1 MKTTSKIRNFL
12 LILSTIILLGS
23 CAETI
28 TQEEHRAEIANL
40 IENDANTR
48 DSLEKMYIATLDD
61 IDNNLDAIRD
71 KEGLIIMGPKSNND
85 LGMSKRDQILNNISM
100 INTLLEDNK
109 AKLDKLEK
117 SLASYKQGKK
127 ELLKS
132 ISQAKER
139 MLLQEQDIASLKA
152 LLAENDFKI
161 AELSKKLDEK
171 TMLSETL
178 TSENTTLK
186 EQNTVLDKDLNR
198 VYFASGTYKELKKN
212 NIVAKEGGVLGL
224 GRVKT
229 LEKNLD
235 KSKFSELSQK
245 ENTTIALS
253 GKKPKLISRHPINS
267 YTVNITG
274 DDMAQL
280 TIKDPNSFW
289 SYSKYLVVEVH

>member
-1 MKTTSKIRNFL
+1 MKTTSKITQFL
-12 LILSTIILLGS
+12 LIVSTIVLLGS

-40 IENDANTR
+40 IESDANTR

-61 IDNNLDAIRD
+61 IDNNLDVIRD

-109 AKLDKLEK
+109 NKINKLET
-117 SLASYKQGKK
+117 SLASYKKGKK

-132 ISQAKER
+132 INQAKER
-139 MLLQEQDIASLKA
+139 MFQQEQDIASLKA

-161 AELSKKLDEK
+161 AELSKKLDE
-171 TMLSETL
+171 TSMLAETL
-178 TSENTTLK
+178 KSENTTLK
-186 EQNTVLDKDLNR
+186 EQNIALDKDVNR

-212 NIVAKEGGVLGL
+212 RIVAKEGGLLGL

-253 GKKPKLISRHPINS
+253 GKKPKLITRHPINS
-267 YTVNITG
+267 YTVSMTG
-274 DDMAQL
+274 EDMAQL

>member
-12 LILSTIILLGS
+12 LILSTIILFGS

>member
-186 EQNTVLDKDLNR
+186 EQNTVLDKEVNR

>member
-1 MKTTSKIRNFL
+1 MKTTSKISQFL
-12 LILSTIILLGS
+12 LILSTIVLLGS

-40 IENDANTR
+40 IESDANTR
-48 DSLEKMYIATLDD
+48 DSLEKMYITTLDD
-61 IDNNLDAIRD
+61 IDNNLDVIRD

-109 AKLDKLEK
+109 NKIATLEK
-117 SLASYKQGKK
+117 SLASYKRGKK
-127 ELLKS
+127 ELLNS
-132 ISQAKER
+132 ISKAKER
-139 MLLQEQDIASLKA
+139 MFQQEQDIASLKA

-161 AELSKKLDEK
+161 ADLSKKLDEK
-171 TMLSETL
+171 TMLAESL
-178 TSENTTLK
+178 TSENSTLK
-186 EQNTVLDKDLNR
+186 EQNTVLDKDVNR

-212 NIVAKEGGVLGL
+212 NIIAKQGGVLGL

-229 LEKNLD
+229 LNTTLD

-253 GKKPKLISRHPINS
+253 GKKPKLITKHPINS
-267 YTVNITG
+267 YTVNVTG
-274 DDMAQL
+274 DEMAQL
-280 TIKDPNSFW
+280 TIKDPTSFW
-289 SYSKYLVVEVH
+289 SYSKYLVVETH